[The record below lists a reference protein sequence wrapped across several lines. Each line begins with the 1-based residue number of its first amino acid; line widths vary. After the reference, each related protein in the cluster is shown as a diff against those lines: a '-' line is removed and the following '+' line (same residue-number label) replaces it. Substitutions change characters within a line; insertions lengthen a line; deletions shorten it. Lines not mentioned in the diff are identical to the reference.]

1 MERPPT
7 PPTTTQTSG
16 CDWSPRRARS
26 LLTILPPGVERT
38 HIAKFAGAEE
48 LRLIR
53 LLSKRHL
60 LHIAVDRHWQVLCGK
75 LWTDKPGFGGRRK
88 PLWGVVGEGELAL
101 ADRALQSSSETQP
114 SFMRVA
120 LSEPRDHDLA
130 PHETCRRLNW
140 RESYDASLKDAT
152 RTEITAQELE
162 RWPWLCRNYMGMK
175 HALAFEGRGL
185 RHGGDVLFLGQGRH
199 AWTRAAPAA
208 LVIQEIQLSPGGSG
222 ALRVERRGD
231 WGWSLRHMM
240 WVWAAAP
247 GRPGVA
253 VKPGAWRRDARLGV
267 E

>member
-1 MERPPT
+1 MAAAATEN
-7 PPTTTQTSG
+7 SG
-16 CDWSPRRARS
+16 CDWSPRRAPS
-26 LLTILPPGVERT
+26 PLALLPPGVERT

-48 LRLIR
+48 LLLIR
-53 LLSKRHL
+53 SLSKRHL
-60 LHIAVDRHWQVLCGK
+60 LHIAVDRHWQVLCAK
-75 LWTDKPGFGGRRK
+75 LWTDKPGFAGRRK
-88 PLWGVVGEGELAL
+88 PLWGVFAASGELTV
-101 ADRALQSSSETQP
+101 ADRALQSSSETQA

-120 LSEPRDHDLA
+120 LSEPRTHDLA
-130 PHETCRRLNW
+130 PHESHRRLSW
-140 RESYDASLKDAT
+140 RESYEASIKDST

-208 LVIQEIQLSPGGSG
+208 LMIQEIQLSPGGSG

-240 WVWAAAP
+240 WVWAPA
-247 GRPGVA
+247 PGVA